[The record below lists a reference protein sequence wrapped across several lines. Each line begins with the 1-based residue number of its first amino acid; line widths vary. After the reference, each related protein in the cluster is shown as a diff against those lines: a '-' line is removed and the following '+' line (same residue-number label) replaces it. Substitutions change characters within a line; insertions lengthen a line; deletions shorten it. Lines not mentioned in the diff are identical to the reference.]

1 MKTQRID
8 QKEHGFIDDQWEN
21 LKVGMVVK
29 VTENQRFPADLI
41 LLKSSNP
48 NGIAYVET
56 LTLDGETNLKHK
68 SAIRDMQDAILSQ
81 SDASTINGH
90 IYCDYPND
98 FLYNFDGLMTIK
110 VKNSQQSYKYA
121 LDYSQLLLRGS
132 SLKTTHWVYG
142 IVVYTGKE
150 SKCKMHDRVK
160 DTERTPKKASRM
172 QKMMDTFILYLL
184 FIQIALALIFAEFG
198 V

>member
-1 MKTQRID
+1 MRTQRIE
-8 QKEHGFIDDQWEN
+8 QKEHGFIDDTWEN

-68 SAIRDMQDAILSQ
+68 SAIRDMQDAILSP

-110 VKNSQQSYKYA
+110 VKNS
-121 LDYSQLLLRGS
+121 
-132 SLKTTHWVYG
+132 
-142 IVVYTGKE
+142 
-150 SKCKMHDRVK
+150 
-160 DTERTPKKASRM
+160 
-172 QKMMDTFILYLL
+172 
-184 FIQIALALIFAEFG
+184 
-198 V
+198 